1 MSLFRDL
8 PPTIA
13 AEIENLALA
22 QENMELKQLLKILI
36 NKSGGHVVVRE
47 SDAQKCDPRF
57 QKFITEVR
65 PDGTRIISLEEDRG

>member
-1 MSLFRDL
+1 MPLFRDL
-8 PPTIA
+8 PSTIA
-13 AEIENLALA
+13 AEVENLALA
-22 QENMELKQLLKILI
+22 QENMDLKHLLAILI

-65 PDGTRIISLEEDRG
+65 PDGTCIISLEGERG